1 MRRLGQAA
9 PALSV
14 DHQPV
19 VVALRSGRPDVLHGC
34 GAGARDLGRNDARGR
49 RTAVFCNNLGVE
61 EAVWRFRHVGQ
72 GQPVQVESRRRADAR
87 RRAVER
93 DSVRVR
99 RVARHAGDVAVLPA
113 ARQRQTVVRG
123 SGRVPVHDG
132 FGIGDRNGVVGS
144 HGGGGVPPVL
154 RRVPVLYVDRRGGVG
169 RIAGRVRDAA
179 KGRIVGQR
187 HVGGGRIDVAGQ
199 RKRHARGMAAGK
211 PGGLYGELD
220 RVGARYGPPAAAVR
234 ARHRLVKEDEHYRA
248 VPEQRQVGVEN
259 ARAARV
265 DCNVLRVAE
274 RPGRARRRQDRE
286 ADAVAGLV
294 GYGPAGE
301 AQGRA
306 VRIVE
311 VGCAVPVFH
320 HVPERQ
326 HVRAV
331 ARGVCGGP
339 RRRRGHAERKQG
351 PAGAPAAGND
361 DGGLVKGNSYVDGP
375 ARAVL
380 AVCVGRRDAQDCR
393 RTARVDCNV
402 LRVAE
407 RPGRAR
413 RRQDREADAVAGL
426 VGYGPA
432 GEAQGRAVRIVEVG
446 CAVPVFHHVPERQ
459 HVRAV
464 ARGVCG
470 GPRRR
475 RGHAKR
481 KQGPA
486 GAPAAGNDDDGGLVK
501 GNRYVDDPARAV
513 RAVCVGRRD
522 AQDRRR
528 RPVFVSGRMRG
539 RIAGGRRVARGRALA
554 GGARPD
560 PDLARGRER
569 PGRARRRQRQVGRVP
584 RAVDDLAP
592 VGMQRAGAVVP
603 QDGGRLARRHQVRE
617 PQHGGSRSRL
627 VQGLPAI
634 SAPDGQG

>member
-9 PALSV
+9 PALPV

-19 VVALRSGRPDVLHGC
+19 VLALRSGRPGVLHGC

-61 EAVWRFRHVGQ
+61 EVVWRFRHVGQ
-72 GQPVQVESRRRADAR
+72 GQPVQVESRTRADAR

-99 RVARHAGDVAVLPA
+99 RVARHAGDVAVLPG
-113 ARQRQTVVRG
+113 ARQRQAVVRG

-132 FGIGDRNGVVGS
+132 LGIGDRNGVVGS

-154 RRVPVLYVDRRGGVG
+154 GRVPVLYVDRRGGVG
-169 RIAGRVRDAA
+169 RIAGRVRDSA
-179 KGRIVGQR
+179 KVRIVGQR
-187 HVGGGRIDVAGQ
+187 HVGGGRVDVARQ

-211 PGGLYGELD
+211 PGGLYGELG

-286 ADAVAGLV
+286 ASAVAGLV

-351 PAGAPAAGND
+351 
-361 DGGLVKGNSYVDGP
+361 L
-375 ARAVL
+375 
-380 AVCVGRRDAQDCR
+380 
-393 RTARVDCNV
+393 
-402 LRVAE
+402 
-407 RPGRAR
+407 
-413 RRQDREADAVAGL
+413 
-426 VGYGPA
+426 
-432 GEAQGRAVRIVEVG
+432 
-446 CAVPVFHHVPERQ
+446 
-459 HVRAV
+459 
-464 ARGVCG
+464 
-470 GPRRR
+470 
-475 RGHAKR
+475 
-481 KQGPA
+481 A

-513 RAVCVGRRD
+513 LAVCVGRRD
-522 AQDRRR
+522 AQDCRR
-528 RPVFVSGRMRG
+528 RPVFVPGRMRG

-627 VQGLPAI
+627 VQGLPA
-634 SAPDGQG
+634 SFAPDGQGQERAARHGDRFGKPYHGVDALAGLPAFAAARAAVVVVHAVHGRRIPVELEQRQEVAFEESPIRHVQPVVPVQRYALWP